1 MKKFLLHILLILL
14 LTGVNAHAQEENAAI
29 RTKPYSAAENFD
41 MAKLIQK
48 TIETAKFFDEKYPPE
63 KINEEMLDDIKA
75 AFPEIS
81 TQQAYDMQQNIRDGL
96 GVYRYFKKI
105 YEKYKEKLL
114 TPEEP
119 PIVVDDDQYAVSST
133 KPDYIDSG
141 DNVVVVTDIKTIVP
155 YSQNPR
161 DRKAIEAKTIRDA
174 QKASNKKGDFD
185 DLIYIMSRME
195 LKKLP
200 FYDILYPSP
209 LTGLKGIGAW
219 IKNDEVKARIITEQT
234 GVKDAKSVSGLV
246 HIRIPNNKFVIA
258 NNGKY
263 HKPQINFSH
272 SENLKNSSF
281 TLPVPMRLLLSNG
294 EDFTIYFTEIA
305 IPVTFEVEDTK
316 NPLIVKADIALDVC
330 NEDLQCS
337 TISLTPELTLNSE
350 YTRSSSVATFIY
362 QQHLRTPKNKSD
374 VFNIDKFQIRHLP
387 QTGSFLQADITSKEK
402 ISAFSVFIDNDDNI
416 AFEAPRI
423 LIDGKKITV
432 RFLPVD
438 ANTKLE
444 NHNFEITANLN
455 HEYLLRQQYQPELD
469 TTSDEQNFGL
479 SWKLIGLAFIGGLL
493 LNLMPCVLPVLSLK
507 LLSLTKFG
515 AIQNDNVHRNFRNTL
530 LGIFFGMFGLA
541 TFLALLKWLGHSIGW
556 GMQFQNPYFIISMIF
571 AILLFILAVY
581 ETVSFKI
588 PDWMQKS
595 LNNNSDDF
603 THLLTGFLVVLMSTP
618 CTAPYLGTAVGFALS
633 GSIADIYMILGA
645 VGLGLAFPYMLI
657 YIFPALII
665 LIPTPGPWMQKLNK
679 LMSLML
685 FITLIWLFSI
695 LAAQTNNYFIIRLVF
710 YVLSAAILLW
720 LNNIN
725 REMNYENLSI
735 KKQQKIKNKLSFIL
749 LSVTAIIFTI
759 SLIDGGFA
767 YNKHRLATEK
777 ETSQTINIAE
787 INNALKNGQTV
798 IVAVGADWCLTCK
811 YNNATVFSLPSLIE
825 KMQNKNIKMI
835 KIDWTNYNREVL
847 LFMEKYHRSGLPF
860 YILFSPLAPDGFV
873 LPEILNNSD
882 LENLISNFTLRKPN
896 S

>member
-263 HKPQINFSH
+263 HKPQISFSH

-362 QQHLRTPKNKSD
+362 QQHLQTPKNKSD

-402 ISAFSVFIDNDDNI
+402 ISAFSVFID
-416 AFEAPRI
+416 
-423 LIDGKKITV
+423 KIQV
-432 RFLPVD
+432 P
-438 ANTKLE
+438 
-444 NHNFEITANLN
+444 
-455 HEYLLRQQYQPELD
+455 
-469 TTSDEQNFGL
+469 
-479 SWKLIGLAFIGGLL
+479 
-493 LNLMPCVLPVLSLK
+493 
-507 LLSLTKFG
+507 
-515 AIQNDNVHRNFRNTL
+515 
-530 LGIFFGMFGLA
+530 
-541 TFLALLKWLGHSIGW
+541 
-556 GMQFQNPYFIISMIF
+556 
-571 AILLFILAVY
+571 
-581 ETVSFKI
+581 
-588 PDWMQKS
+588 
-595 LNNNSDDF
+595 
-603 THLLTGFLVVLMSTP
+603 
-618 CTAPYLGTAVGFALS
+618 
-633 GSIADIYMILGA
+633 
-645 VGLGLAFPYMLI
+645 
-657 YIFPALII
+657 
-665 LIPTPGPWMQKLNK
+665 
-679 LMSLML
+679 
-685 FITLIWLFSI
+685 
-695 LAAQTNNYFIIRLVF
+695 
-710 YVLSAAILLW
+710 
-720 LNNIN
+720 
-725 REMNYENLSI
+725 
-735 KKQQKIKNKLSFIL
+735 
-749 LSVTAIIFTI
+749 
-759 SLIDGGFA
+759 
-767 YNKHRLATEK
+767 
-777 ETSQTINIAE
+777 
-787 INNALKNGQTV
+787 
-798 IVAVGADWCLTCK
+798 
-811 YNNATVFSLPSLIE
+811 
-825 KMQNKNIKMI
+825 
-835 KIDWTNYNREVL
+835 
-847 LFMEKYHRSGLPF
+847 
-860 YILFSPLAPDGFV
+860 
-873 LPEILNNSD
+873 
-882 LENLISNFTLRKPN
+882 
-896 S
+896 